1 MCRQFDSV
9 LSHHMFMAIVA
20 KWLTHRIV
28 VPAFVGS
35 IPISRPILLGYSQA
49 VRHRTL
55 TATCVGSNPASPAI
69 YEPLA
74 QLVEHLTFNQRVEGS
89 NPSWL
94 TIYIMRVWRNWQ
106 THQT

>member
-1 MCRQFDSV
+1 VWVQFLLPLPINFIV
-9 LSHHMFMAIVA
+9 AIVA
-20 KWLTHRIV
+20 KWLTHLIV
-28 VPAFVGS
+28 VQAFVGS
-35 IPISRPILLGYSQA
+35 IPISRPIIIFLNKSIIILLLGYSQA

-69 YEPLA
+69 FEPLA

-94 TIYIMRVWRNWQ
+94 IMSI
-106 THQT
+106 